1 VTDLGTV
8 RCRGCGVRNSA
19 YSPACLTCG
28 TLLPAPSP
36 AAIAD
41 PAAPAAGPSPDELP
55 AATLSGQRISGVA
68 RVFVATLGL
77 VVVLTIADRC
87 GAPEAIA
94 ETAASAV
101 LAVVALACAF
111 SARAEVLPLLARFGG
126 CRGLGAAVA
135 GLAVLIAF
143 GAVYFPAVRWLGM
156 ELMAVSEPFR
166 EAGWPLWSIYVLN
179 SVVPAVFEELTFRGY
194 VMARLGTLLTAR
206 ETLLVQAALFALL
219 HLGVAI
225 YPSHFFIGLVLGT
238 VRQRT
243 RSLYPGMLVHAGWNA
258 VVIWC
263 EIAGVVF
270 P

>member
-1 VTDLGTV
+1 V
-8 RCRGCGVRNSA
+8 
-19 YSPACLTCG
+19 TCG

-36 AAIAD
+36 TPAAIGD
-41 PAAPAAGPSPDELP
+41 PAAPVAGPSPEELQAP
-55 AATLSGQRISGVA
+55 APGGQRIGGVA
-68 RVFVATLGL
+68 RLFLVTLGL
-77 VVVLTIADRC
+77 MVVLFIADKC
-87 GAPEAIA
+87 GAPVVIA
-94 ETAASAV
+94 ETVAGAV

-111 SARAEVLPLLARFGG
+111 SARAELLPLLARFGG
-126 CRGLGAAVA
+126 WRGLGTAVA
-135 GLAVLIAF
+135 GLAVLMAF

-156 ELMAVSEPFR
+156 DLIAVSEPYR
-166 EAGWPLWSIYVLN
+166 QAGWPLWSIYVLN
-179 SVVPAVFEELTFRGY
+179 CAVPAVFEELTFRGY
-194 VMARLGTLLTAR
+194 VMARLGTLLTAK

-243 RSLYPGMLVHAGWNA
+243 RSLYPSMIVHGGWNA

>member
-8 RCRGCGVRNSA
+8 RCRGCGVLNSA
-19 YSPACLTCG
+19 YSPECVTCG

-55 AATLSGQRISGVA
+55 AAALSGQRIGGVA

-94 ETAASAV
+94 ETVASAV

-111 SARAEVLPLLARFGG
+111 SARAEVLPLLTRFGG
-126 CRGLGAAVA
+126 WRGLGAAVA

-156 ELMAVSEPFR
+156 ELVAVSGPFR
-166 EAGWPLWSIYVLN
+166 EAGWPLWSIYVLD

-243 RSLYPGMLVHAGWNA
+243 RSLYPGMIVHAGWNA
-258 VVIWC
+258 LVIWC

>member
-1 VTDLGTV
+1 MTDLGEV

-19 YSPACLTCG
+19 YSPECLTCG

-36 AAIAD
+36 TASAE
-41 PAAPAAGPSPDELP
+41 PVAPVAGPSPEDLP
-55 AATLSGQRISGVA
+55 AGGLSGQRIGGVA
-68 RVFVATLGL
+68 RLFVVTLGL
-77 VVVLTIADRC
+77 VVALFIADRC
-87 GAPEAIA
+87 GAPEVIA
-94 ETAASAV
+94 ETVASAV

-126 CRGLGAAVA
+126 WRGLATAVA
-135 GLAVLIAF
+135 GLAVLVAF

-156 ELMAVSEPFR
+156 ELVAVSEPFR

-258 VVIWC
+258 VVVWC

>member
-1 VTDLGTV
+1 MIDLDAV
-8 RCRGCGVRNSA
+8 RCPGCGVRNSA
-19 YSPACLTCG
+19 YSKECLTCG
-28 TLLPAPSP
+28 TLLPGPSS
-36 AAIAD
+36 AASAE
-41 PAAPAAGPSPDELP
+41 PGPLAAGGDLRS
-55 AATLSGQRISGVA
+55 AGMSGQRVSGVV
-68 RVFVATLGL
+68 RVFVGTLGL
-77 VVVLTIADRC
+77 VAVLSIADRC
-87 GAPEAIA
+87 GAPEVIA
-94 ETAASAV
+94 ETVADAL
-101 LAVVALACAF
+101 LAVVALACAI

-126 CRGLGAAVA
+126 WRGLAAAVA
-135 GLAVLIAF
+135 GLAVLVAF

-156 ELMAVSEPFR
+156 QLVAVSEPYR
-166 EAGWPLWSIYVLN
+166 QAGWPLWSVYVLDCA
-179 SVVPAVFEELTFRGY
+179 VPALFEELTFRGY

-258 VVIWC
+258 LVVWC
-263 EIAGVVF
+263 EIKGLVF

>member
-1 VTDLGTV
+1 VTDLGEV

-19 YSPACLTCG
+19 YSKECLTCG
-28 TLLPAPSP
+28 TLLPAPS
-36 AAIAD
+36 AIAE
-41 PAAPAAGPSPDELP
+41 PVAPAAVPSPEELH
-55 AATLSGQRISGVA
+55 AAALGGQRIGGVA
-68 RVFVATLGL
+68 RLFLVTLGL
-77 VVVLTIADRC
+77 VVALFIANRC
-87 GAPEAIA
+87 GAPEVIA
-94 ETAASAV
+94 ETVADAV
-101 LAVVALACAF
+101 LALVALACAF
-111 SARAEVLPLLARFGG
+111 SARAEVLPLLTRFGG
-126 CRGLGAAVA
+126 WRSLAAAVA
-135 GLAVLIAF
+135 GLAVLVVF
-143 GAVYFPAVRWLGM
+143 GAVYFPSVRWLGM
-156 ELMAVSEPFR
+156 QLIAISEPYR
-166 EAGWPLWSIYVLN
+166 EAGWPLWSIYLLN

-258 VVIWC
+258 VVVWC
-263 EIAGVVF
+263 EIAGLGF

>member
-1 VTDLGTV
+1 VTDVGTV
-8 RCRGCGVRNSA
+8 RCRGCGVLNSA
-19 YSPACLTCG
+19 YSPECVTCG
-28 TLLPAPSP
+28 TLLPTPSP

-41 PAAPAAGPSPDELP
+41 PAAPAAGPSPEELR
-55 AATLSGQRISGVA
+55 AGALSGQRIGGVA

-94 ETAASAV
+94 ETVASAV

-111 SARAEVLPLLARFGG
+111 SARTEVLPLLARFGG
-126 CRGLGAAVA
+126 WRGLAAAVA
-135 GLAVLIAF
+135 GLAVLVAF

-156 ELMAVSEPFR
+156 ELVAVSEPFR

-243 RSLYPGMLVHAGWNA
+243 RSLYPGMIVHAGWNA